1 MDLVQDFLAVDPIFV
16 LEFDHDVVSL
26 VAGRVVARGVR
37 DRLDRH
43 VGVVRGGRAVA
54 CRLAA
59 VRAGAPGPSCAAV
72 AGSRRRIGL
81 RRARKIVVAVGLVG
95 LLDLPL
101 DLALGVSSC
110 LPGLPSSFQFSPV
123 VHAKMA

>member
-1 MDLVQDFLAVDPIFV
+1 MV
-16 LEFDHDVVSL
+16 LGEVAHGLRLHGRDDHR
-26 VAGRVVARGVR
+26 AA
-37 DRLDRH
+37 H
-43 VGVVRGGRAVA
+43 GVVRGGRAVA